1 MIDTRNREQQRPFD
15 EEGLVAFLRSQPD
28 IVAAYLFGSQATG
41 RVHPGS
47 DVDIAVL
54 LDEDALPQTTGWGG
68 PLLSRRLDLIA
79 AAERFA
85 DCEVD
90 VITLN
95 NASPLLSFEVLRK
108 GRLLYEGNRRERVEF
123 EVQTGKNYADLL
135 PMYDFF
141 NKDLVTKIRK
151 VGLSGR
157 RHPIRKAADAGRLSK
172 RANSISD

>member
-1 MIDTRNREQQRPFD
+1 M
-15 EEGLVAFLRSQPD
+15 AFLRQQPD
-28 IVAAYLFGSQATG
+28 VIAAYLFGSRATG

-79 AAERFA
+79 AAEQFA

-95 NASPLLSFEVLRK
+95 DASPLLSFEVLRK
-108 GRLLYEGNRRERVEF
+108 GRLLYEGNRLQRIEF
-123 EVQTGKNYADLL
+123 EVRAGKIYNDLE
-135 PMYDFF
+135 PMYRFF
-141 NKDLVTKIRK
+141 NDALRK
-151 VGLSGR
+151 ELKERGFGGR
-157 RHPIRKAADAGRLSK
+157 RLRSERTGT
-172 RANSISD
+172 ISAQ

>member
-1 MIDTRNREQQRPFD
+1 MIRTQNSEQMSPFD
-15 EEGLVAFLRSQPD
+15 EEGLVAFLRGQPD
-28 IVAAYLFGSQATG
+28 IVAAYLFGSYATG
-41 RVHPGS
+41 RIHSGS

-54 LDEDALPQTTGWGG
+54 LDEDALPQTTRWGG

-85 DCEVD
+85 DCAVD

-108 GRLLYEGNRRERVEF
+108 GRLLYEGNRHERIEF
-123 EVQTGKNYADLL
+123 EVRAGKVYNDLQ

-141 NKDLVTKIRK
+141 NRELLAKIRK
-151 VGLSGR
+151 VGLGGQ
-157 RHPIRKAADAGRLSK
+157 RHTRKTSNAGSLSK
-172 RANSISD
+172 RIE